1 MWVESREAGAVIR
14 CCQNTW
20 KRGVKLGVLEMDC
33 GAWFTAEGEAQKNE
47 RERETKEGGVCG
59 WGWGGLGVEWRW
71 ELRHHFSQQTK
82 TFAGISIWSCKAV
95 FPSCPA
101 IHHLFV
107 LTTTWAL
114 HPTYTPPPTHTHAH
128 LNSLTLHL
136 PTEHISAH
144 FLQIQAVAQTMHVG
158 AWGAFMRNTHKSV
171 THRCCMKR
179 KCKLE

>member
-1 MWVESREAGAVIR
+1 MWVESQEAGAVIR

-33 GAWFTAEGEAQKNE
+33 RAWFTAEGEAQKNE

-114 HPTYTPPPTHTHAH
+114 HPTYTPPPHPHTCTLKQPYPPSTNRTHFSTLSANSGSCTNHACR
-128 LNSLTLHL
+128 SLGC
-136 PTEHISAH
+136 IY
-144 FLQIQAVAQTMHVG
+144 AQYT
-158 AWGAFMRNTHKSV
+158 
-171 THRCCMKR
+171 
-179 KCKLE
+179 